1 MRIAIITFHRAYNC
15 GAMLQAWALKTVL
28 ERMGHSVK
36 FLTRNELGRI
46 PPRSPL
52 TARARTG
59 SLFRRIR
66 SFVYRGLQTL
76 MGKKI
81 GIVAGRYYDEFRRRN
96 LPEIDCQDKD
106 VGNLFDAIILGSDQV
121 LNPKL
126 WGWNEHF
133 LCRDIP
139 RNVLKIAYAASAGD
153 KRLDDES
160 LAIVRDAL
168 NGFDAVSTR
177 EPFDEFKTVL
187 DPTMLLEVDDYAR
200 LTWPKMSR
208 RRRPYVY
215 MYSCTNTDFELEVAR
230 KIARQ
235 MKLDLLITHPW
246 GAYFRRGIPEY
257 SDKISPDMLLDYI
270 RNAECVIAGSFHA
283 TVLSLLHKKRFVT
296 LRMQVDV
303 EASRPMVFLS
313 KLGIQDR
320 IVNPETPISEIVR
333 KLTKDVS
340 QYAIQKLRDERR
352 DSLKW
357 LAQSLKYPES

>member
-1 MRIAIITFHRAYNC
+1 MRIAILTFHRAYNC

-36 FLTRNELGRI
+36 FLTSNELGRI

-52 TARARTG
+52 SGRTRTG
-59 SLFRRIR
+59 SLFRRVR

-81 GIVAGRYYDEFRRRN
+81 GVLAGRYYDEFRRRN

-121 LNPKL
+121 INPKL

-133 LCRDIP
+133 LCKDIP

-160 LAIVRDAL
+160 LATVRDAL

-177 EPFDEFKTVL
+177 EPFDGFKTVL
-187 DPTMLLEVDDYAR
+187 DPTMLLEVDDYAQ
-200 LTWPKMSR
+200 LTWPKMSWHR
-208 RRRPYVY
+208 CPYVY

-230 KIARQ
+230 KIARE

-257 SDKISPDMLLDYI
+257 SDKISPDIMLDYI

-283 TVLSLLHKKRFVT
+283 TVLSLLHKKCFVT
-296 LRMQVDV
+296 LRMQVDK
-303 EASRPMVFLS
+303 EDSRPMVFLR

-320 IVNPETPISEIVR
+320 IVNPETPISEIIR
-333 KLTKDVS
+333 KLKEDVS
-340 QYAIQKLRDERR
+340 QSAIQKLSEERC
-352 DSLKW
+352 DSLEW
-357 LAQSLKYPES
+357 LAQSLKRKMS